1 MNSNSKT
8 RTNKRPQSSKIKNNN
23 VLKDSKIFPS
33 NIKQE
38 SAIFVEKDFTSPNVP
53 PSNYPSIE
61 RNNRSKSALN
71 ESNDYKSESLNEEY
85 SIIQRIWDDLG
96 ITYNYQTQFDNYIRT
111 VSEKELRNIL
121 INEKNN
127 LKRFGEA
134 LVKLSKEITS
144 RENNIQ
150 SLRRYILALINNTN
164 YFENEEDDR
173 IRRNRESVILNI
185 IGLIK
190 SLRLNSVNVV
200 THFLKVREITTYYN
214 LVGKI
219 DMKLIN
225 KEYKYNENYLL
236 KMITDKNFLNEFPKL
251 SK

>member
-85 SIIQRIWDDLG
+85 SIIQRIWDDFG
-96 ITYNYQTQFDNYIRT
+96 VMYYI
-111 VSEKELRNIL
+111 
-121 INEKNN
+121 
-127 LKRFGEA
+127 
-134 LVKLSKEITS
+134 
-144 RENNIQ
+144 
-150 SLRRYILALINNTN
+150 
-164 YFENEEDDR
+164 
-173 IRRNRESVILNI
+173 
-185 IGLIK
+185 
-190 SLRLNSVNVV
+190 
-200 THFLKVREITTYYN
+200 
-214 LVGKI
+214 
-219 DMKLIN
+219 
-225 KEYKYNENYLL
+225 
-236 KMITDKNFLNEFPKL
+236 
-251 SK
+251 